1 MYIAK
6 HDCTLSTPTLWYLT
20 MQALFAVFASEE
32 VYLRDLDTLVDH
44 YMCDSGLDPSLPK
57 EQRVLSSQEHH
68 HIFSNIKEIAYI
80 SRGYCW
86 HVVHLHVWGS
96 VCYTA
101 SPSQLAM
108 EHRNPPVFKYIF
120 ILMWLYLFRLLKELQ
135 HRQTESI
142 LVDSISD
149 ILLLCVSLHSKIT
162 E

>member
-57 EQRVLSSQEHH
+57 EQRVLSSQAYH
-68 HIFSNIKEIAYI
+68 HIFSNIKEIAYT

-96 VCYTA
+96 VRYTA

-108 EHRNPPVFKYIF
+108 EHRNTPVYKYIDKISSECDCTYSGCWRSYSTDKRKVF
-120 ILMWLYLFRLLKELQ
+120 LLILYLTFYC
-135 HRQTESI
+135 S
-142 LVDSISD
+142 V
-149 ILLLCVSLHSKIT
+149 
-162 E
+162 